1 MIVVGT
7 HVPKTGIPPTTT
19 TIIISVFLFMV
30 LFFYG
35 SASALTLEADS

>member
-19 TIIISVFLFMV
+19 TIIISVFFIHGFIFMEQ
-30 LFFYG
+30 LQ
-35 SASALTLEADS
+35 L